1 MNGSTIQLKN
11 LSAPAQ
17 IKLRP
22 STTTPNRKPQP
33 DAGNNSPADEV
44 SLSRAPG
51 KFKAKM
57 NLWLGR
63 EGYLRQGLQVT
74 QSLGTGILSYSGFT
88 RPAAKRRA
96 ENGPRAPYETCPKF
110 MAVLET
116 PLQAGP
122 AICPKEE
129 KAYVAL
135 NASLTGQFKTLD
147 QAFADPD
154 AFRRDL
160 ESRFEAQK
168 AKTPEDPY
176 AFDFS
181 DYGLPVLQQ
190 VGQAIKKEVK
200 EIQAK
205 PPGDAK
211 GQAERATGIKFL
223 TDIDKEIQDRSK
235 SGELSYRR
243 TQELSYAAA
252 CALGHF
258 DMDKINPRDRFFLRI
273 DSYLQAEDRVGIE
286 EEYRRFKDGEFTVF
300 QKPAHRVSGF
310 DKVEKTFENAFF
322 NPDRLEMISLPT
334 MEPLNLE
341 PFTRLANKDI
351 FLAGVA
357 ADPIPADGFVR
368 QGRLFWLHD
377 VRHNSAIFA
386 KKKAYEDA
394 LGLSEEQKK
403 KLDRRID
410 VWNVELTDAA
420 RKIKDP
426 DLRGAVEN
434 LSFNFHHDRGLPF
447 VPSTFD
453 RKQLR
458 PVTKALRFMWGVSG
472 QNPQFD
478 KPVKTQKQAYKWLT
492 DFWSERREQEAAIV
506 GK

>member
-1 MNGSTIQLKN
+1 MNGSTIPLKN
-11 LSAPAQ
+11 LSSPAHL
-17 IKLRP
+17 ILRP
-22 STTTPNRKPQP
+22 TIKPKTPEDSANNAPG
-33 DAGNNSPADEV
+33 DAV
-44 SLSRAPG
+44 SLSSATDR
-51 KFKAKM
+51 FKSKM
-57 NLWLGR
+57 KLWLGR
-63 EGYLRQGLQVT
+63 EGYLRQALLVSK
-74 QSLGTGILSYSGFT
+74 SLGSGILSYSGFT
-88 RPAAKRRA
+88 HPAAKVRA
-96 ENGPRAPYETCPKF
+96 EKGPQPQYETSPKF

-116 PLQAGP
+116 PLQPGT

-129 KAYVAL
+129 KAYAAL

-168 AKTPEDPY
+168 KKTPEDPY
-176 AFDFS
+176 AFDFA

-190 VGQAIKKEVK
+190 VGQAIHKEVA
-200 EIQAK
+200 EILAK

-211 GQAERATGIKFL
+211 EQAERATGVKFL
-223 TDIDKEIQDRSK
+223 NDIDKEIQERSK
-235 SGELSYRR
+235 SGDLSYRR

-258 DMDKINPRDRFFLRI
+258 DMDKISPRDRFFLRI
-273 DSYLQAEDRVGIE
+273 DSYLQSEDRVGIE

-322 NPDRLEMISLPT
+322 NPDRLEMVSLPT
-334 MEPLNLE
+334 MEPLTLE

-403 KLDRRID
+403 KLDRRMD

-426 DLRGAVEN
+426 DLRSAVEN

-478 KPVKTQKQAYKWLT
+478 NPVKTQKQAYKWLT
-492 DFWSERREQEAAIV
+492 DFWRERREQESEIV
-506 GK
+506 NK